1 MEILEALEVI
11 SGYCDKHPHCSKGC
25 VLGAGINHSE
35 CLLQYKPVPAD
46 WKEIIEKIREEK
58 K

>member
-1 MEILEALEVI
+1 MKILKALEVI

-25 VLGAGINHSE
+25 IFSMGTNSSE
-35 CLLQYKPVPAD
+35 CLLQKKSVPAD